1 MLTNRAFR
9 GDQGGEMS
17 GFDTRGVRQ
26 RTELLDATFFA
37 CMTTLKKTKNY
48 DI

>member
-9 GDQGGEMS
+9 GGQGGEMS
-17 GFDTRGVRQ
+17 GFDTGSVRQ
-26 RTELLDATFFA
+26 RTELSDATFFV